1 MTNAMKSRFY
11 LLTLVVAML
20 SSMSLFAQG
29 QRTQLSDDI
38 IYEGAWPKGEG
49 VLYSQKDGLILGT
62 FDKGKPQGKCV
73 CYRPN
78 GEVYWGDFKKGKP
91 TGHAYLFRDEGAV
104 IVGTYKNGRFHG
116 VDTLYRVDGSVYIGR
131 FKNGKHV
138 EKIYE
143 SKVVSDEIMNRKP
156 SYPRIDFRNRQE
168 EFLKDMEIAWQ
179 NYRIGLK
186 QSSGFIYPRFQGGG
200 IDDFTLWVNSRIEV
214 PADVVPSGTSRT
226 VLVEFTVLTDGQVTD
241 VHAVF
246 GSHPLLNETA
256 ENAVKKSPKWQ
267 SAEHNGEKLSTRMTI
282 PVVFSME

>member
-1 MTNAMKSRFY
+1 
-11 LLTLVVAML
+11 ML

-256 ENAVKKSPKWQ
+256 ENAVKKSPKRQ